1 MSEYR
6 VPIGSTLVNLTDFVE
21 EGSQGETNLGN
32 ALTDSMVVAFDETTI
47 AFINDG
53 GIRCSM
59 VKRLES
65 VKYQSMVDS
74 SGHRFMLGTSPARMF
89 STSSPLTIW
98 STW

>member
-53 GIRCSM
+53 GIRCSV

-65 VKYQSMVDS
+65 LSYRWLILQGTDLCWEH
-74 SGHRFMLGTSPARMF
+74 HRRGCFQCPSL
-89 STSSPLTIW
+89 
-98 STW
+98 

>member
-59 VKRLES
+59 VKGLES
-65 VKYQSMVDS
+65 ARSFNCQWSILQGTDLCWED
-74 SGHRFMLGTSPARMF
+74 HRGGCVQRP
-89 STSSPLTIW
+89 PL
-98 STW
+98 